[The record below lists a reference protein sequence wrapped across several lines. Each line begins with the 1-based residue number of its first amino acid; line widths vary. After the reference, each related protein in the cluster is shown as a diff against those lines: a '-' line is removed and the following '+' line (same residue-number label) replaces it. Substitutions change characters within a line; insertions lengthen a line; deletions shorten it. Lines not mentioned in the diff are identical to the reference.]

1 MDVSQSRMEPENG
14 TEITDKVDE
23 GLSTSIFGQDCCRI
37 DISEKDI
44 PGTGGGAT
52 GWSLDIKVVGGGLYG
67 TSLDSGQDRALATT
81 FSGPGR

>member
-1 MDVSQSRMEPENG
+1 MSQSRMEPENG
-14 TEITDKVDE
+14 TELTDKVDE

-37 DISEKDI
+37 DISENDI

-52 GWSLDIKVVGGGLYG
+52 GWSSDINVVGGGLCG
-67 TSLDSGQDRALATT
+67 TSLDSGRDRASATT

>member
-52 GWSLDIKVVGGGLYG
+52 GWSSDIKVMAEECMEHHWTLDG
-67 TSLDSGQDRALATT
+67 TGHQQ

>member
-1 MDVSQSRMEPENG
+1 MDVSQSRMESENG

-23 GLSTSIFGQDCCRI
+23 RLSTSIFGQDCCRI
-37 DISEKDI
+37 DILENDI

-52 GWSLDIKVVGGGLYG
+52 GWSSDIKVVGGGLCG
-67 TSLDSGQDRALATT
+67 KSLDSGRARASATT